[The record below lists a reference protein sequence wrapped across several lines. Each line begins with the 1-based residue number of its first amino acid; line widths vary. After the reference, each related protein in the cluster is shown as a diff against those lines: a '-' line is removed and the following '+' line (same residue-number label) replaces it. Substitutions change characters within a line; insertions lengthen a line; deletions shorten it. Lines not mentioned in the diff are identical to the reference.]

1 MADAQS
7 FEPGELIEIAGRKW
21 YSVAGAAKVLFV
33 TPQTVSR
40 WRRKGTLKG
49 KKVGLRYYFPE
60 AALLKLLNNSN
71 SKG

>member
-1 MADAQS
+1 MTDALS
-7 FEPGELIEIAGRKW
+7 FEPGELIEIAGRKF
-21 YSVAGAAKVLFV
+21 YSVAGAAKLLALS
-33 TPQTVSR
+33 PQTISR
-40 WRRKGTLKG
+40 WRRKGALKG